1 MHTSFTN
8 TSVSSPGLLPSQ
20 TDSDRDRKRTLSPNE
35 VMNYFDEAIGDQ
47 TVSASTFNDASG
59 LSQFS
64 PVFHFPSVSDDKQP
78 EPRSTAP
85 EAHTQIP
92 GDVGSTEEST
102 ETATSIATAYS
113 SKDRNEEES
122 VDILHAAFS
131 YSEKKT
137 SDENSTQN
145 QGENSLL
152 SPKSE
157 EERKRRGNAASRSVA
172 VSKLQP
178 EVKTVRQHIKPG
190 TVDELANLFANM
202 KDELITSPA
211 NKGDFDFNIRQTL
224 EKLESLDKS
233 TESKSP
239 VMRNAKRAT
248 ILSASE
254 LFPRIQSSVSA
265 ESLQGRPRSLHSP
278 AYSKVNQWPRLYQAS
293 STNTLYAPP
302 DLPDPKATSG
312 FDFLAASREIH
323 KHVVLIRSNSRA
335 GGAVP
340 SKVSDLIDDSS
351 KISDNVSNLREPSNR
366 NTSPINS
373 QERNSQLTEDT
384 EETFTRAEESM
395 VAATVTPTTEAGR
408 MDISHTDS
416 VMVTGESL
424 RDAAGSFDATTES
437 QFISEFPH
445 PTITPTN
452 SRNSSRRSSLEDNR
466 KSETEHFPIDVS
478 LIKTSIFSEVKILAR
493 SQSSSR
499 SHSPDRPT
507 SSRNSSRRSS
517 LEDEKQKEDTNN
529 VAELEGTLPLVV
541 TKQHTSS
548 RSSSRSASSDRP
560 TRSPTSSR
568 RSSLEDERQK
578 EDTNNYSASAELEA
592 TLSSVVTKQHTSS
605 RSSSRSTSPVRP
617 TRSLNSSRRSS
628 LEVER
633 HKEDIDNYSASAELE
648 GTLSSEVDRR
658 HTGSR
663 NSSRSNSPDK
673 KLEVDGIHDFNIAST
688 SFVSGRSRSRSS
700 SVKSESKAELISHN
714 LNNSSGSSS
723 STSPANSKSSS
734 RASSLRHKLGVDEE
748 STDNNSVAVEND
760 IVSKVAASFT
770 PSNDTNNM
778 NMLGIHSSLDDH
790 SNATFD
796 GILSYSEN
804 IPSFDSNSIQVEHRT
819 AESHDVI
826 SEDNQN
832 TTVPTNL
839 SAHSSRSSSRSGSL
853 EIRDYKDEVNLEL
866 PRFTVDTAVVGTAD
880 HTRSISNSS
889 SRSSSPEKR
898 STEVHS
904 VDNVFSKAESI
915 SSGSRK
921 SSQSESQEVN
931 YGKLI
936 QGDYETTALHDHT
949 SPTSSRKESLQ
960 GSLNA
965 SLEHPSP
972 FLETIAVES
981 GSVFAAS
988 HTSSKS
994 SSRSS
999 SPDRNNTSGDML
1011 QFTYSPILN
1020 RTSINSTPERSR
1032 RSSQA
1037 DEERMFSDQTT
1048 NEHYG
1053 HERVLSITAGSISS
1067 KSSRSGS
1074 LKIRDDTD
1082 EVHLEHSSYALE
1094 TIDINTASG
1103 YATSTKSSGSS
1114 SSSPHRKVSSEDI
1127 SQSYD
1132 KAFVNRRASASSTS
1146 SSSVGVTAGD
1156 TERETNVETSLT
1168 PLDHLKTDWE
1178 GFLKTETKSKEE
1190 STAGF
1195 IVDAENTHRAMEN
1208 ISPRSS
1214 KSSSRDG
1221 SPERNN
1227 TDDRTA
1233 MESKIAASTPSS
1245 SRSSS
1250 RTGSVL
1256 NKVSAHDSESFD
1268 TALVDSFG
1276 FTVKSTAS
1284 SSSSKSSNSL
1294 NRDDKEFYL
1303 NDQNEASHNHAFTS
1317 ISFHSN
1323 IRADDDK
1330 DLDHKSL
1337 NENYANE
1344 FVTSASSSR
1353 SDSPTKVD
1361 SLVTLQ
1367 KEHHD
1372 SDLGKVSIPTSPA
1385 GSRKSSRDSSPDRD
1399 KTFVEHSF
1407 HRIEEFGNTA
1417 TSTFAARK
1425 SPASSRRSSHASS
1438 VIEDIQPR
1446 TEQDERH
1453 TFFKR
1458 SASSSNSPASSR
1470 RSSGSHEAESTNR
1483 QLHINNMDVL
1493 KFEDTG
1499 ATTVKDLSL
1508 EIKSQPHEEASH
1520 ASLSITNSG
1529 DMSNRMSPVSSRK
1542 NSLIGYLHYDGSQN
1556 QKGDT
1561 ASLSS
1566 KSSSSIKNHSNSAS
1580 SFTTTPVGSR
1590 RTSRDVDSVKDI
1602 DFDNNKPTSDL
1613 TTIGSVHA
1621 GSVTGMYVLTRSRD
1635 TSPDGS
1641 LKRAETWGDQE
1652 TDSYQLALQSALES
1666 TTMTSISSS
1675 RRGSPES
1682 FVKKGSDTHHSSSS
1696 SSKHSSRSA
1705 SPARNAGSDLTADH
1719 FNGTLESTLVTPS
1732 VSTTFLQPT
1741 TLTKS
1746 VTSHP

>member
-239 VMRNAKRAT
+239 VLRNAKRAT

-408 MDISHTDS
+408 MNISNTDS

-466 KSETEHFPIDVS
+466 KSETEHFPIDIS

-633 HKEDIDNYSASAELE
+633 HKEDTDNYSASAELE
-648 GTLSSEVDRR
+648 GTLSSEVARR
-658 HTGSR
+658 HAGSR
-663 NSSRSNSPDK
+663 NNSRSNSPDK

-748 STDNNSVAVEND
+748 STDNNGVAVEND

-778 NMLGIHSSLDDH
+778 NMLGIHSRLDDH

-866 PRFTVDTAVVGTAD
+866 PRFTVDTVAAGTVD

-931 YGKLI
+931 YGKLMH
-936 QGDYETTALHDHT
+936 GDYETTALHDHT

-965 SLEHPSP
+965 SLEHPSL

-999 SPDRNNTSGDML
+999 SPDRNITSGDML
-1011 QFTYSPILN
+1011 QSTYSPIVN

-1053 HERVLSITAGSISS
+1053 HERVLPITAGSISS
-1067 KSSRSGS
+1067 RSSRSGS
-1074 LKIRDDTD
+1074 LKARDDTD
-1082 EVHLEHSSYALE
+1082 EVHLEHSSTALE

-1132 KAFVNRRASASSTS
+1132 TAFVNRRTSASSAS
-1146 SSSVGVTAGD
+1146 DSSRKSSSVGVTAGD
-1156 TERETNVETSLT
+1156 RERETNVETSLT

-1190 STAGF
+1190 STAAF
-1195 IVDAENTHRAMEN
+1195 IVDANNTHRAMEN

-1233 MESKIAASTPSS
+1233 MESKTAASTPSS

-1256 NKVSAHDSESFD
+1256 NKVSARDSESFD
-1268 TALVDSFG
+1268 TPLVDSFG

-1284 SSSSKSSNSL
+1284 SSSSKSSNSV
-1294 NRDDKEFYL
+1294 NGDDKEFHL
-1303 NDQNEASHNHAFTS
+1303 NDQNESPDNHAFSS

-1323 IRADDDK
+1323 IRADLDSNDK

-1337 NENYANE
+1337 NENYASK

-1361 SLVTLQ
+1361 SSVTLQ
-1367 KEHHD
+1367 KEHHN

-1385 GSRKSSRDSSPDRD
+1385 GSRKSSRDSSPDRE
-1399 KTFVEHSF
+1399 KTSEEHSF
-1407 HRIEEFGNTA
+1407 HHSEDFGNTA
-1417 TSTFAARK
+1417 TSTFAARI

-1453 TFFKR
+1453 TLFKR
-1458 SASSSNSPASSR
+1458 STSSSNSPESSR
-1470 RSSGSHEAESTNR
+1470 RSSGSHEAESTSR
-1483 QLHINNMDVL
+1483 QLHIDNTDVRM
-1493 KFEDTG
+1493 FEDTG
-1499 ATTVKDLSL
+1499 ATTVKDLSS
-1508 EIKSQPHEEASH
+1508 EIMRQPHEEASH
-1520 ASLSITNSG
+1520 ASVSIINSG
-1529 DMSNRMSPVSSRK
+1529 DMSNRMSPLSSRR

-1566 KSSSSIKNHSNSAS
+1566 KSSSSIKNDSHSAS

-1613 TTIGSVHA
+1613 TTIGSVHI

-1666 TTMTSISSS
+1666 TTMTS
-1675 RRGSPES
+1675 EQNH
-1682 FVKKGSDTHHSSSS
+1682 T
-1696 SSKHSSRSA
+1696 
-1705 SPARNAGSDLTADH
+1705 
-1719 FNGTLESTLVTPS
+1719 
-1732 VSTTFLQPT
+1732 
-1741 TLTKS
+1741 
-1746 VTSHP
+1746 